1 MNYENKEIELQRDQG
16 HLFDNETGV
25 CSRCKMT
32 REIAAQANL
41 KCANEQPG
49 YIDMLE
55 QP

>member
-1 MNYENKEIELQRDQG
+1 MSNEKKKIVLQRDQG

-41 KCANEQPG
+41 RCANEQPG
-49 YIDMLE
+49 YVDTLE